1 VSKTPPSQT
10 PVPKITAVRTLR
22 LAERPKLLWLEVETD
37 DGRTGLGETFRG
49 AEAAEAALHELIAP
63 GLIGRDARRIATIAN
78 DIQNPYVGYH
88 SAGAEVRAAS
98 ALDIALWD
106 LAGQR
111 QGVPIH
117 EALGGAARD
126 VIPVYNTCAGYD
138 FNTRQGDRRRIGEDD
153 AVVGPYDDQVA
164 FTRDAG
170 ALAQSLLSEGYKAMK
185 IWPFDQFAHAPAH
198 NHLSGAQIREGLR
211 AFEQVR
217 AAVGHRIDIM
227 CELHSLFDATTAL
240 AICQALEPFDV
251 RWVEDPISKM
261 DDARALADL
270 RRRSRVPICASE
282 TLSGPVAYRDLLAA
296 DAVDYVM
303 LDLVWCGGFTGAR
316 KISAL
321 AEAYARPMAP
331 HDCTGPIAL
340 WAGIHFA
347 LHATTAVYQEVVRA
361 SLATWY
367 GDIVDH
373 LPAIVE
379 GCIGLPTGAGLG
391 VRLKDSFRSRA
402 DLTVRETR
410 S

>member
-1 VSKTPPSQT
+1 MPD
-10 PVPKITAVRTLR
+10 ITAIRTLR
-22 LAERPKLLWLEVETD
+22 LPERPKLLWLEIDTD

-49 AEAAEAALHELIAP
+49 AEATEAALHELIAP
-63 GLIGRDARRIATIAN
+63 GLIGRDASRIAGIA
-78 DIQNPYVGYH
+78 DEIQNSYVGYH
-88 SAGAEVRAAS
+88 SAGAEIRAAS

-117 EALGGAARD
+117 EALGGAARST
-126 VIPVYNTCAGYD
+126 IPVYNTCAGYD
-138 FNTRQGDRRRIGEDD
+138 FNTQQGDRRRISAADGV
-153 AVVGPYDDQVA
+153 AGPYDDQIA
-164 FTRDAG
+164 FSRDAG
-170 ALAQSLLSEGYKAMK
+170 ALAESLLAEGYRAMK
-185 IWPFDQFAHAPAH
+185 IWPFDQFATAAAH

-211 AFEQVR
+211 AFEQIR
-217 AAVGHRIDIM
+217 AAVGHRIDVM

-261 DDARALADL
+261 DDTRSLADL

-282 TLSGPVAYRDLLAA
+282 TLSGSVAYRDLLAA

-303 LDLVWCGGFTGAR
+303 LDLVWCGGFTGGR
-316 KISAL
+316 KIAAL
-321 AEAYARPMAP
+321 AEAYARPVAP
-331 HDCTGPIAL
+331 HDCTGPVSL

-367 GDIVDH
+367 GEIVDH
-373 LPAIVE
+373 LPAIAD
-379 GCIGLPTGAGLG
+379 GCIGLPTRPGLG
-391 VRLKDSFRSRA
+391 VRLRDEFKART
-402 DLTVRETR
+402 DLSIRETR
-410 S
+410 A